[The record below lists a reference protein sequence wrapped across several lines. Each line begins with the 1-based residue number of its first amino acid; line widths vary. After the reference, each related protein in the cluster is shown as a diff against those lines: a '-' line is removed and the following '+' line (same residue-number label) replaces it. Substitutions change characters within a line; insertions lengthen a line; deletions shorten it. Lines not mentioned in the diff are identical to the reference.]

1 MNPAFLTKRDQISFR
16 RRAVRRA
23 AAAVLVSLL
32 GHGFSL
38 AAAAEPQPAA
48 AFVPPTTTVS
58 SAAELLRPIVGREYP
73 SLEKLY
79 RLIHENPELSLNE
92 EQTAARVADELRA
105 AGFEV
110 TPGVGGHGV
119 VAVMKNGAGK
129 TLLVR
134 ADMDALPVR
143 EETGAA
149 YASKAT
155 RTDPQGRT
163 VPVMHACGHDVH
175 VTTLVGT
182 ARAMAAL
189 KGHWAGT
196 LVLIGQPAE
205 EVGKGAAAML
215 KDGLFTRFPRPDF
228 CLASHV
234 DAELESGKVGYA
246 SGFVN
251 ANVDSVDVV
260 VRGAGGHGA
269 QPHTTKDP
277 VVVAAQ
283 TVLALQ
289 TIASRE
295 VHPREP
301 VVVTVGS
308 IHGGLKHNIIPDE
321 VTLQLTVRT
330 YKDETRRQVLAA
342 IERIARGTAAA
353 AGVPTDREPLVTV
366 NDEYTP
372 SLYNAPELVARVR
385 STFERALGAGNVVE
399 REPTMGGEDFAR
411 YGREEPK
418 VPIFLFRVGSVPP
431 EKLRAA
437 RAGGPPLPSLHSSK
451 YLPEA
456 EPTIRTAVTAMTAAA
471 LDLLAK

>member
-1 MNPAFLTKRDQISFR
+1 MNTASLTEPNRSCFPRNAR
-16 RRAVRRA
+16 RRP
-23 AAAVLVSLL
+23 AAAVFALL
-32 GHGFSL
+32 L
-38 AAAAEPQPAA
+38 ACGISRAPAADAERPAQPA
-48 AFVPPTTTVS
+48 PPA
-58 SAAELLRPIVGREYP
+58 AAELLRPIVGREYP

-79 RLIHENPELSLNE
+79 RSVHQNPELSLHE
-92 EQTAARVADELRA
+92 ERTAARLADELRA

-110 TPGVGGHGV
+110 TTAVGGHGV
-119 VAVMKNGAGK
+119 VAVMKNGPGK

-134 ADMDALPVR
+134 ADMDALPVK

-149 YASKAT
+149 YASKVT
-155 RTDPQGRT
+155 RTDAQGRA

-189 KGHWAGT
+189 KDRWAGT

-205 EVGKGAAAML
+205 EVGQGAAAML
-215 KDGLFTRFPRPDF
+215 KDGLFTRFPRPDY

-234 DAELESGKVGYA
+234 DAELESGKIGWV
-246 SGFVN
+246 SGHAM

-277 VVVAAQ
+277 VVIAAQ

-295 VHPREP
+295 VRPREP

-321 VTLQLTVRT
+321 VTLQLTIRT
-330 YKDETRRQVLAA
+330 FKDETRQQVLAA
-342 IERIARGTAAA
+342 VERIAKGTAAA
-353 AGVPTDREPLVTV
+353 AGVPKDREPLVKLG
-366 NDEYTP
+366 DEYTP
-372 SLYNAPELVARVR
+372 ALYNTPELLARVR
-385 STFERALGAGNVVE
+385 SAFERALGAGNVVE
-399 REPTMGGEDFAR
+399 REPSMGGEDFAR
-411 YGREEPK
+411 YGRTDPK

-431 EKLRAA
+431 EKMKASK
-437 RAGGPPLPSLHSSK
+437 AGGPPLPSLHSSK
-451 YLPEA
+451 YLPDR